1 MVVWNNEIIK
11 YFQIENYLPSIQNFI
26 VFGNMI
32 MTRSSGGFIWSREL
46 IIFLERGKVIYQQN
60 INGSFP
66 NEVRDD
72 FFSLSRNVIRA
83 LLGGFCIPVA
93 WLLGQE
99 QIHSGFGLAHG

>member
-11 YFQIENYLPSIQNFI
+11 YFQIENYLSSIQNFI

-66 NEVRDD
+66 YEVRDD
-72 FFSLSRNVIRA
+72 FFPSA
-83 LLGGFCIPVA
+83 
-93 WLLGQE
+93 E
-99 QIHSGFGLAHG
+99 M